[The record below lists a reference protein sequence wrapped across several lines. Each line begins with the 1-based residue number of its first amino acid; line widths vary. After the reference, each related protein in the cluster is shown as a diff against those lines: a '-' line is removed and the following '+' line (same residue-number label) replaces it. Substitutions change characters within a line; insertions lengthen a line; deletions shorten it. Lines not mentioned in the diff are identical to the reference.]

1 MPSSPGYQRD
11 YHHEY
16 VIENAQR
23 RRFRAERNAARRQL
37 MKEGKVHKGDNKDV
51 DHKQPL
57 SKGGS
62 NSRSNLRTR
71 SSHANRSYHRTSSG
85 AMKNADQS

>member
-1 MPSSPGYQRD
+1 MPSSPGYHRD

-16 VIENAQR
+16 VIESAQR
-23 RRFRAERNAARRQL
+23 RRFRAERNQARRKL
-37 MKEGKVHKGDNKDV
+37 MKEGRVHKGDNKDV
-51 DHKQPL
+51 DHKKAL

-62 NSRSNLRTR
+62 NAESNLRTR

-85 AMKNADQS
+85 AMKYSDQH